1 MKRYLFISLF
11 LLTSS
16 AILQGQ
22 TRQAYLLAAESSFE
36 EQNYYAALEYYQ
48 EVLEFREDIA
58 VFYKAGEA
66 ARNFNSFTLA
76 EDYYKEVVD
85 LEQNAEYPLAMFHL
99 ATVQKQLGK
108 YDIAKENFMIFQAE
122 SQLDNP
128 YYQEA
133 ATRQMEDID
142 WALERIAESESYATI
157 ERLND
162 SINTPFSE
170 FAPLAY
176 GDTLI
181 FSSLRF
187 PLESDE
193 SVPKRI
199 FSQVMA
205 SKDQDSAVAMSNAFN
220 SLMEHT
226 AHAVYTADKT
236 GVYYTLCEYVNSTDI
251 RCDIYYRSVNA
262 DGTYGEPTKLP
273 AEINSPEYTNT
284 QPALGL
290 DPYGSQEV
298 LYFVSDRM
306 GGKGKLDIW
315 FSPINADGS
324 FGKPV
329 NLMIVNTIDN
339 DITPFFHR
347 PSNTL
352 YFSSDA
358 YQGFGGYDIYS
369 LYLND
374 LDNPEIQNL
383 GLPLNSSYDDYYFSL
398 DYSGEEAYLSS
409 NRAGSA
415 YIETDQEACCND
427 IYKAEILV
435 PDINLKVLTYD
446 KNDQS
451 DLLGATVTL
460 VEVNGE
466 EKIVG
471 TQTIGNTNEFPF
483 DLEPNKSYLIIA
495 QKDGYLSDTAM
506 VSTKGMRSS
515 EEITRKMYLEGT
527 SLDLE
532 LLVFDDNTK
541 EALQGATVRIKDL
554 SDPDNEI
561 IVQLNEEGNQF
572 IFPLERGKNYEIT
585 VSRRGYAPE
594 TFAVDTDAIPGTR
607 FTRKVYLKNGTLEDF
622 LPLAVYF
629 DNDNPN
635 PRTYT
640 RTTRLRYDETYP
652 PYMSRKDEFKLQ
664 FAGPLVGNAK
674 ATAED
679 DIERFFEFD
688 LRSGRDDLMRF
699 IRVLNNELD
708 NGQGIEIVI
717 QGFASPRAPSVY
729 NERLS
734 GRRISSVVNQ
744 LRSYGNQAL
753 IDYLDDGKL
762 TVVQEAQGEKTAPIY
777 ISDDI
782 QDERNSIYSVPAS
795 RERRVEVIGIHR
807 N

>member
-1 MKRYLFISLF
+1 MQ
-11 LLTSS
+11 
-16 AILQGQ
+16 AQ
-22 TRQAYLLAAESSFE
+22 TRQAFLLAAEAAFE
-36 EQNYYAALEYYQ
+36 EENYYAALEYYQ
-48 EVLEFREDIA
+48 EVLEYREDIA

-76 EDYYKEVVD
+76 EEYYQQVVD
-85 LEQNAEYPLAMFHL
+85 LEQNSEYPLAMYHL
-99 ATVQKQLGK
+99 STVQKQLGK
-108 YDIAKENFMIFQAE
+108 YEEAKENFMIFQAE
-122 SQLDNP
+122 SELDNP

-133 ATRQMEDID
+133 AQRQMEDID
-142 WALERIAESESYATI
+142 WAMERIAEAESYATV

-162 SINTPFSE
+162 SINSPYSE

-176 GDTLI
+176 GDTLV

-187 PLESDE
+187 PLESDI

-199 FSQVMA
+199 YSHVLQ
-205 SKDQDSAVAMSNAFN
+205 SEDQDSAILLGDDFN
-220 SLMEHT
+220 SMMSHT
-226 AHAVYTADKT
+226 AHAVYTAD
-236 GVYYTLCEYVNSTDI
+236 GSRVYYTLCEYLNSTDI
-251 RCDIYYRSVNA
+251 RCDIYYRDQNSNGIFG
-262 DGTYGEPTKLP
+262 DPIKLP
-273 AEINSPEYTNT
+273 AEINQPDYTNT

-306 GGKGKLDIW
+306 GGKGNMDVW
-315 FSPINADGS
+315 FSPINSDGT

-339 DITPFFHR
+339 DITPFYHR
-347 PSNTL
+347 ASNTL

-369 LYLND
+369 LYLHD
-374 LDNPEIQNL
+374 LDNAEIQNL

-398 DYSGEEAYLSS
+398 DDSGEEGYLSS
-409 NRAGSA
+409 NRTGSA
-415 YIETDQEACCND
+415 YIASENESCCND
-427 IYKAEILV
+427 IYKAAILV

-446 KNDQS
+446 KSDQS

-460 VEVNGE
+460 IEVNGD

-471 TQTIGNTNEFPF
+471 TATLDNTNEFPF
-483 DLEPNKSYLIIA
+483 DLEPNKSYLIVA
-495 QKDGYLSDTAM
+495 EKNGFLSDTAM
-506 VSTKGMRSS
+506 VSTKGMRNS
-515 EEITRKMYLEGT
+515 EEITRKMYLEPT

-532 LLVFDDNTK
+532 LLVFDDATK
-541 EALQGATVRIKDL
+541 EELRGATVRIKDL

-561 IVQLNEEGNQF
+561 VVQLNEVGNSF
-572 IFPLERGKNYEIT
+572 VFPLERGKSYEIT
-585 VSRRGYAPE
+585 VSRRGYASE
-594 TFAVDTDAIPGTR
+594 TFTLDADSVPGTK
-607 FTRKVYLKNGTLEDF
+607 FTKEVYLKSGRLEDF

-629 DNDNPN
+629 DNDHPN

-640 RTTRLRYDETYP
+640 RSTRKTYDETYP
-652 PYMSRKDEFKLQ
+652 PYISRKDEFKQQ
-664 FAGPLVGNAK
+664 FASPLVGNTK

-688 LRSGRDDLMRF
+688 VKQGRDDLMRF
-699 IRVLNNELD
+699 IRVLNDDLD
-708 NGQGIEIVI
+708 SGGEIEIVI

-729 NERLS
+729 NDRLS
-734 GRRISSVVNQ
+734 NRRISSVINQ
-744 LRSYGNQAL
+744 LRAYGNQAL
-753 IDYLDDGKL
+753 IDYLDEGKL
-762 TVVQEAQGEKTAPIY
+762 KVAQQAQGETTAPIY

-795 RERRVEVIGIHR
+795 RERRVEVIAVRR